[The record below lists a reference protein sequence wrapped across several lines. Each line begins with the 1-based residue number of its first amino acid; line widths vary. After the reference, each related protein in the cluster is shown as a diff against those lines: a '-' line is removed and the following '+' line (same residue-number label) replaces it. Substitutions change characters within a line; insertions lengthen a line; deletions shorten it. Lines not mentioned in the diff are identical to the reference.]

1 MIFLY
6 FLFLINGI
14 YINNDNINIVPMLFP
29 DSNQPF
35 FPIPSIYV
43 DDDVFVSIDINI
55 DIIYIEIDIITLFLN
70 FFVSLSLKI
79 YMYIN
84 KFNII

>member
-6 FLFLINGI
+6 FLFFINGI
-14 YINNDNINIVPMLFP
+14 YINKDNINIVPMLFP

-70 FFVSLSLKI
+70 FFVSLSLKTYI
-79 YMYIN
+79 YIY